1 MPRPPHINRSRF
13 PQEQVFQN
21 KLPFACSERLVAD
34 FAYYRQI
41 VVIAARLSRDLVKR
55 KAPCAAE

>member
-1 MPRPPHINRSRF
+1 MPRPLHINRSRL

-55 KAPCAAE
+55 KAP

>member
-1 MPRPPHINRSRF
+1 MPRPPHINGSRL

-21 KLPFACSERLVAD
+21 KLPFACGERLVTD
-34 FAYYRQI
+34 LAYYRQI

-55 KAPCAAE
+55 KAP